1 MRLSWIV
8 EANMNRT
15 TQWLSLIAGICLL
28 LYGISKLYLVGE
40 WALFVLAVLIIAF
53 TLSSMSKS
61 KPEK

>member
-1 MRLSWIV
+1 
-8 EANMNRT
+8 MNRT